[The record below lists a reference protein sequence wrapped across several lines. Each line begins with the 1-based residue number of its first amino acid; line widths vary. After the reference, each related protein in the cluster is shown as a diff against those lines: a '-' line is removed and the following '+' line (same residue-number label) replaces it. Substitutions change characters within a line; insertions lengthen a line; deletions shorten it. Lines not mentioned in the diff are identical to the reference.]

1 MRLHGWAY
9 MHIGVIGINH
19 KIASL
24 ELRAALAQACLQRF
38 SFGAAYLEGQAC
50 ILLTTC
56 NRTEIYFS
64 SDNVAETHTFLL
76 SLLRYDLRTEF
87 DQKIYSYFGHDCL
100 LHLCR
105 VTAGLDSAIV
115 AETEIQGQVKASYER
130 AAAHISLPS
139 ALHYLFQKAL
149 QVGKQIRSSLSLG
162 RGIPDLE
169 HAIFQMGTQLF
180 PVIDNTKVLLI
191 GASEV
196 NIKILDFLKQKKLQ
210 NITLCNRSQHKC
222 FKLAKTYQLNI
233 LAWQHLNTWHHY
245 DWIILG
251 TKAPHYLI
259 WRTDLPENVG
269 SHKLVIDLGMPPN
282 VHPGLADD
290 WRITLRNIDQI
301 HQTLCM
307 RKQLIS
313 SAIIQ
318 AEKHVASCAQRY
330 AERFTAKRLR
340 GQPFQAS

>member
-1 MRLHGWAY
+1 

-38 SFGAAYLEGQAC
+38 SLGAAYLDGHAC

-64 SDNVAETHTFLL
+64 SENVAETHTLL
-76 SLLRYDLRTEF
+76 LNLLRYDLRTEF
-87 DQKIYSYFGHDCL
+87 DQKIYSYFGRDCF

-105 VTAGLDSAIV
+105 VTAGLDSAII

-130 AAAHISLPS
+130 AAAHITLPS

-149 QVGKQIRSSLSLG
+149 QVGKQVRSNLSLG

-169 HAIFQMGTQLF
+169 HAIFQMGVQLF
-180 PVIDNTKVLLI
+180 PFIQSTKILFV
-191 GASEV
+191 GASDV
-196 NIKILDFLKQKKLQ
+196 NIKILSFLKQKQLQ
-210 NITLCNRSQHKC
+210 NITLCNRSPHKAI
-222 FKLAKTYQLNI
+222 KLAKTHQLKV
-233 LAWQHLNTWHHY
+233 LAWQHLSNWHEY

-251 TKAPHYLI
+251 TKAPHYII
-259 WRTDLPENVG
+259 WRSDLPENIKN
-269 SHKLVIDLGMPPN
+269 HKLVIDLGMPPN
-282 VHPGLADD
+282 VHPGLAED

-313 SAIIQ
+313 NAIIQ
-318 AEKHVASCAQRY
+318 AEQLVASCAQRY
-330 AERFTAKRLR
+330 AERFASQQLR
-340 GQPFQAS
+340 IQLINKG